1 MLPYEVK
8 LTLQVL
14 DIGSDGYHGILV
26 WNDDDILS
34 SGSVCTEATRTA
46 TPHLIAIA
54 LHPVAGLLSHASLRS
69 LLDTSSRIDAL
80 YLFL

>member
-34 SGSVCTEATRTA
+34 SGFKYNPQPPVLIPCGLSS
-46 TPHLIAIA
+46 HL
-54 LHPVAGLLSHASLRS
+54 GLS
-69 LLDTSSRIDAL
+69 I
-80 YLFL
+80 

>member
-34 SGSVCTEATRTA
+34 SV
-46 TPHLIAIA
+46 
-54 LHPVAGLLSHASLRS
+54 
-69 LLDTSSRIDAL
+69 
-80 YLFL
+80 FK